1 MHRTVHF
8 FYIEVIMSMEKLIEL
23 QGIDTKLRD
32 LNDLLGD
39 LPFKVNELNQQE
51 EFIKNSLI
59 EKKARL
65 KELAVECHKGEVRIA
80 EINDKVNKLKDQLF
94 LVTNNKQYDAL
105 MHEMDHMKEERSTI
119 ETETL
124 SFLEE
129 SETLTESVETMESEL
144 GSLSNEITVRRE
156 KLESVI
162 SDSAEEKSLLEQ
174 KRSNKVES
182 LDLNTVSIYNRV
194 FQARDGL
201 AVVNLSGNG
210 CGGCGAHV
218 PLQKVTEVRA
228 NSAIHRCDVCGR
240 FLYSEN
246 NSLN

>member
-1 MHRTVHF
+1 
-8 FYIEVIMSMEKLIEL
+8 MSMEKLIEL

-39 LPFKVNELNQQE
+39 LPSKVDELNQQE
-51 EFIKNSLI
+51 ESIKNSLV
-59 EKKARL
+59 ENKERMKKL
-65 KELAVECHKGEVRIA
+65 EVESHKGEVRIA

-105 MHEMDHMKEERSTI
+105 MHEMDHMKEERTTI
-119 ETETL
+119 ETETF

-129 SETLTESVETMESEL
+129 KETLTESVETMESEL
-144 GSLSNEITVRRE
+144 GSLSNDLTVRRE
-156 KLESVI
+156 KLESAI
-162 SDSAEEKSLLEQ
+162 SDSAEEKSILEQ
-174 KRSNKVES
+174 QRSEQVNGI
-182 LDLNTVSIYNRV
+182 DLNTVSIYNRV
-194 FQARDGL
+194 FEARDGL

-210 CGGCGAHV
+210 CGGCGAHI
-218 PLQKVTEVRA
+218 PMQKVTEIRA
-228 NSAIHRCDVCGR
+228 NTVIHRCDVCGR